1 MVSEGSSIPSFGSKD
16 HWRIAMLDE
25 DIRQTIIDEEH
36 LKLLSIG
43 YMVSAGMSAFCSIF
57 GVLYGFMGVM
67 MGTVFNA
74 KGETTVRAGQAP
86 PAFIGRVFAI
96 IEFAIFLLLITLA
109 VLKLLTALRIKHRRS
124 RIFCMVVAG
133 ISCFGI
139 PYSTL
144 LGIFTFI
151 VLGRDS
157 VRRLFES
164 RAAI

>member
-1 MVSEGSSIPSFGSKD
+1 MSEK
-16 HWRIAMLDE
+16 

-43 YMVSAGMSAFCSIF
+43 YMVSAGMSAFCSLF
-57 GVLYGFMGVM
+57 GVLYGFMGVI

-74 KGETTVRAGQAP
+74 KAETAVRAGQAP
-86 PAFIGRVFAI
+86 PALVGRFFAI
-96 IEFAIFLLLITLA
+96 IGFAIFLLLIILA
-109 VLKLLTALRIKHRRS
+109 VLKLLTALRIKRRRS

-139 PYSTL
+139 PYGTL
-144 LGIFTFI
+144 LGVFTFI

-157 VRRLFES
+157 VRQLFES
-164 RAAI
+164 GPAT